1 MSFVMGIDLGTAG
14 VRTAVIDAADVM
26 IAAASVPMQSPVR
39 VENRPCQDPTLWWH
53 AVCQCLGQQAGT
65 LGAAGHP
72 IGEL

>member
-39 VENRPCQDPTLWWH
+39 VENRPCQDPTILVARGLPVSWTTGRDPWGRRASH
-53 AVCQCLGQQAGT
+53 W
-65 LGAAGHP
+65 
-72 IGEL
+72 